1 MKRHWIEYTETWTPS
16 PMTYWVHIPSEK
28 DPAVFNQPARTG
40 IPGKGYPTFC
50 VEVDDFTFRF
60 ASLDELQV
68 CIEVLGK
75 KLLPN
80 TLRLAQQ
87 RNADPDEHWLRKMP
101 EHTRPWRY
109 REKAVKYL
117 EKAMTA
123 FHKEVGDK

>member
-16 PMTYWVHIPSEK
+16 PMSYWVRPLSRI
-28 DPAVFNQPARTG
+28 R

-60 ASLDELQV
+60 ASLNEMQA

>member
-1 MKRHWIEYTETWTPS
+1 MKRHWTEYTETWTPS
-16 PMTYWVHIPSEK
+16 PMSYWVRPLS
-28 DPAVFNQPARTG
+28 RTR

-60 ASLDELQV
+60 ASLNEMQV

-123 FHKEVGDK
+123 FQKEVGDK